1 MADITLSTLSRYK
14 DTLAFATTGKPAFG
28 LMEPPAEFIEE
39 TEGVRR
45 HVIADNE
52 IGFLDILAVRF
63 FGQGYEELWWAIAL
77 ANAIID
83 PEKDMVSGETLLIPT
98 RESALRFISRVG
110 LGETGG

>member
-1 MADITLSTLSRYK
+1 MADVTLSSLSRYK
-14 DTLAFATTGKPAFG
+14 DTRAFAATKRPAFG
-28 LMEPPAEFIEE
+28 LMEPPTEFIEE

-45 HVIADNE
+45 HVIAENE

-83 PEKDMVSGETLLIPT
+83 PEKEMANGKTLLIPT

-110 LGETGG
+110 RGETGG